1 MNTEPTYE
9 MTVTPRALAEV
20 KGKLVEDV
28 ERLKGLPARPEH
40 FRTLVG
46 SYQRVSNEAVRRNE
60 VQLRAGF
67 LDYLYAPEPVKVKAV
82 PKPAKP

>member
-1 MNTEPTYE
+1 MTTEPTYE

-40 FRTLVG
+40 FRPHIG
-46 SYQRVSNEAVRRNE
+46 SYMRVSNEAVRRNE

-67 LDYLYAPEPVKVKAV
+67 LDYLYAPEPVKVA
-82 PKPAKP
+82 AKPKAGQP